1 MLAPARSFMKIGWL
15 ALILAYFWAA
25 GGCSGEDKEA
35 AEQAPGE
42 NTAAVKAPDFS
53 LPDLEGNT
61 VKFSD
66 FKGKVVL
73 VDFWATWCGPCKMEI
88 PHLVALHREYRDRGF
103 EVIGI
108 ALDNGG
114 AEVVE
119 PFARKNAISYSVV
132 IGNREV
138 ATAFGGLTAIP
149 TAFLIDKSG
158 HIVQKFVGYTD
169 RAVFEEQ
176 IKQLL

>member
-1 MLAPARSFMKIGWL
+1 MFAAARSYMKVGWL
-15 ALILAYFWAA
+15 ALGVAFVFSL
-25 GGCSGEDKEA
+25 GGCGGGDKGTTEESSQREA
-35 AEQAPGE
+35 AMA
-42 NTAAVKAPDFS
+42 KAPDFS

-88 PHLVALHREYRDRGF
+88 PHLVALHREYKDRGF

-114 AEVVE
+114 AGVVE

-149 TAFLIDKSG
+149 TAFLIDRSG
-158 HIVQKFVGYTD
+158 NIVQKYVGYTD
-169 RAVFEEQ
+169 KAVFEEQ